1 MHWRLLDY
9 GGQLLLKLDE
19 HWLNATTTTFT
30 RKRDIRDLTQ
40 FLQQVTTTSIATDRE
55 LQTSLLTPGRGG
67 GALLWISSDRDDR
80 RIVLGL
86 KFLISKFFRGGKFLQ
101 GLLWVFDLSRVFW
114 GYSK

>member
-19 HWLNATTTTFT
+19 HWLNATTTTTFT

-67 GALLWISSDRDDR
+67 RYSGFQVTGMIDR
-80 RIVLGL
+80 L
-86 KFLISKFFRGGKFLQ
+86 F
-101 GLLWVFDLSRVFW
+101 WV
-114 GYSK
+114 